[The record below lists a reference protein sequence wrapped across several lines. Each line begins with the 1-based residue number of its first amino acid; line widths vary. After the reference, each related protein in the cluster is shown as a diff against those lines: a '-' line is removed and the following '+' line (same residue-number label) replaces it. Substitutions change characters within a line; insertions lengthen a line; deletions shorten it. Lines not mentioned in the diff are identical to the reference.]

1 MLTLSQRPE
10 PGFSPLGA
18 FPADHLSR
26 TQEAAAALKGRRH
39 PRYGFLDA
47 GTDHEEIARIATM
60 AKAIVA
66 DDLLVLG
73 IGGSALGT
81 VAFMH
86 ATNAK
91 KRDRVH
97 VLESP
102 DPVHLSAVLAR
113 LDPAKTAVNIVSKSG
128 TTLETLSQWSV
139 IESWL
144 HATKVF
150 DKQRIV
156 VTTDPKSGP
165 LRAHATEKGYATL
178 PVPEMIGG
186 RYSVFTPVGLLPLA
200 WAGVELEGLAAGV
213 RQGSE
218 RFDLAAKLAST
229 LVHSQL
235 GEGRSMVVVWPYG
248 ERLQAIG
255 RWFQQLWAESLGKAT
270 HLDGTR
276 AHVGNTPVACV
287 GPNDQHSLLQLFADG
302 PKDKHYLF
310 LAAKNAPAT
319 LRVERPIPGSEF
331 LTGKSLQDIL
341 LAEARATFAALA
353 SQGHP
358 CSFLMIDDMSA
369 TAVADLFVQLMS
381 ATVIGAALY
390 AVDPFDQ
397 PAVEL
402 GKRIALG
409 LLGHEKHRA
418 EADAMARYLP

>member
-1 MLTLSQRPE
+1 MLSQRPE
-10 PGFSPLGA
+10 PV
-18 FPADHLSR
+18 FPSDYSAKLDR
-26 TQEAAAALKGRRH
+26 AVAALKDRAH

-47 GTDHEEIARIATM
+47 GTEDTTAIANA
-60 AKAIVA
+60 AKKLVA

-81 VAFMH
+81 IAVMH
-86 ATNAK
+86 ATNAPR
-91 KRDRVH
+91 RDRVH

-102 DPVHLSAVLAR
+102 DPVHLSAVLKK
-113 LDPAKTAVNIVSKSG
+113 LDPKRTAVNIVSKSG

-139 IESWL
+139 IEAWL
-144 HATKVF
+144 NEHSAF

-165 LRAHATEKGYATL
+165 LRAHATERGYDTL

-200 WAGVELEGLAAGV
+200 WAGVDLAGIAAGV
-213 RQGSE
+213 KAAGH
-218 RFDLAAKLAST
+218 RFEMARKLGAT
-229 LVHSQL
+229 LVNAQL

-255 RWFQQLWAESLGKAT
+255 RWFQQLWAESLGKAVHT
-270 HLDGTR
+270 DGSV
-276 AHVGNTPVACV
+276 AHVGNTPVACI

-310 LAAKNAPAT
+310 VAAKNVPAT
-319 LRVERPIPGSEF
+319 LNVKGTIGGSEF
-331 LTGKSLQDIL
+331 LAGKSLQEIL

-358 CSFLMIDDMSA
+358 CSFIMLEDMSA
-369 TAVADLFVQLMS
+369 QSIAALFVELMS

-390 AVDPFDQ
+390 DVDPFDQ

-409 LLGHEKHRA
+409 LLGHPKHKA
-418 EADAMARYLP
+418 EAEAMARFLP